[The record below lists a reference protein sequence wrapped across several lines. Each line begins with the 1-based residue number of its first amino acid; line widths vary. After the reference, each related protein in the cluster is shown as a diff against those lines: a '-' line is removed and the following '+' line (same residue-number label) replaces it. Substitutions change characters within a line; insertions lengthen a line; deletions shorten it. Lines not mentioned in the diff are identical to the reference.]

1 MDITAMNMNSP
12 ENNNPATVTYNLPD
26 ALTLTYVGEG
36 AANVVYRIGVHPQP
50 RPIIP
55 PELEGTPAAERA
67 LSNWKHHVDAA
78 TYLSNKLL
86 RLRKDLPTTAP
97 TEVSHHNWLRLF
109 YPLFKP
115 EELVE
120 QQLVTLN
127 SKSLIKALN
136 RNLLHNKL
144 SYSTV
149 TANPSPERDFLRGQ
163 SRSGTYLAEDE
174 YGLLITDMTP
184 KFKPKWLTQSP
195 NAPPHSR
202 RCRTCALNAR
212 KRAGK
217 KQGAN
222 LGPDFCPLRLVLDHK
237 DPRVRELNY
246 RAFWTQLMDRELL
259 EESMKRLCK
268 WVEGRGVFAYLG
280 GLQGERDG
288 VGVLGL
294 GEREGGEDDA
304 GEGEDFKKMKE
315 NLQVAMTLRDCSFYM
330 RFDADDNLLET
341 RIGDLDFKSADKV
354 GEWRRKERELRDEGW
369 YLGLERV
376 GAGEGVGGD
385 GGRNGEGEERGGC
398 LLSPWTGMRV
408 RGGWGGKRNVE
419 GDGKEDYTYITPM
432 GELFKN
438 RRPRRRS
445 WGGSTEVEFRR
456 EVRRV
461 VRGSGGGMMGEGRW
475 ERRNSFDGGEGGVL

>member
-1 MDITAMNMNSP
+1 MKNNPD
-12 ENNNPATVTYNLPD
+12 NNNPATVIYNLPD

-36 AANVVYRIGVHPQP
+36 AANVVYRIEVHPQP

-55 PELEGTPAAERA
+55 PELEGTPTAERA
-67 LSNWKHHVDAA
+67 LSKWKHHVDAA
-78 TYLSNKLL
+78 KYLSNKLL

-97 TEVSHHNWLRLF
+97 TEVSHNNWHRLF
-109 YPLFKP
+109 YPLFQP
-115 EELVE
+115 SELVE

-127 SKSLIKALN
+127 NKSLIKALN
-136 RNLLHNKL
+136 RNLLLNKL

-163 SRSGTYLAEDE
+163 SRFGTYLADDE

-184 KFKPKWLTQSP
+184 DPSLSQTLIEFKPKWLTQSP

-212 KRAGK
+212 KKAK
-217 KQGAN
+217 AKQAAN
-222 LGPDFCPLRLVLDHK
+222 SAPDFCPLRLVLDHK

-246 RAFWTQLMDRELL
+246 RAFWTQLLERELR
-259 EESMKRLCK
+259 EEGMKRLCG
-268 WVEGRGVFAYLG
+268 WVEGRGVWGYLG
-280 GLQGERDG
+280 GLQGGRDG
-288 VGVLGL
+288 GGVLGL
-294 GEREGGEDDA
+294 GEEE
-304 GEGEDFKKMKE
+304 GEGEGEEERNKRE

-330 RFDADDNLLET
+330 RFDKDDNLLET

-369 YLGLERV
+369 YLGLERGKR
-376 GAGEGVGGD
+376 GAGD
-385 GGRNGEGEERGGC
+385 GGRDADGEERGGC

-408 RGGWGGKRNVE
+408 RGWE
-419 GDGKEDYTYITPM
+419 GDGKYKYITPM
-432 GELFKN
+432 GEPFQN

-456 EVRRV
+456 EVRRLI
-461 VRGSGGGMMGEGRW
+461 RGNAKGLMREGRW
-475 ERRNSFDGGEGGVL
+475 ERRNSVGGRDGGVV